1 MSFRRFAITAVIAST
16 TLIGCG
22 NRIPVESPTGDGS
35 TESASQAS
43 TTSSDEISSQSDIN
57 SPGGSGDGHHEGW
70 ERYIATMTDS
80 LGLSNEQ
87 VEDLNE
93 LYEDYQANVRAAMDS
108 ARESGDRSELRTK
121 LKDLRQTFEE
131 SFNDV
136 LTEEQQTR
144 LEEIRANAAARRKD
158 RGWENYIAAMTDS
171 LGLSDQQVADLN
183 ELYGDYQ
190 ADVKAAM
197 DSARASGDRSGL
209 RTKLTDLRQTFEES
223 FNDVLT
229 EEQQT
234 RLEEIRANAAA
245 RKKDRGWEKYIAAMT
260 DSLGLSDQ
268 QVADIDE
275 LYEDYQADVKAAIDS
290 VRESGDRSGLR
301 DRLRELKEEFDEDFN
316 DVLSD
321 EQKEKL
327 DEMKSGGRKRSGK
340 GRGHGR
346 KGRSG

>member
-1 MSFRRFAITAVIAST
+1 MSFRRFAIASVIASIS
-16 TLIGCG
+16 LFGCG
-22 NRIPVESPTGDGS
+22 NKIPVESPTGAGS

-43 TTSSDEISSQSDIN
+43 TASSDEISSQTDSN
-57 SPGGSGDGHHEGW
+57 SPGESGDGHHKGW
-70 ERYIATMTDS
+70 ERYIAAITDS

-87 VEDLNE
+87 VDSLNE
-93 LYEDYQANVRAAMDS
+93 LYEDYQADLKARIDS
-108 ARESGDRSELRTK
+108 AKASGDRTGLRESLRELRK
-121 LKDLRQTFEE
+121 AFEDD
-131 SFNDV
+131 FNNV

-158 RGWENYIAAMTDS
+158 NAWGNYIATLTDS
-171 LGLSDQQVADLN
+171 LGLSDQQVADIN
-183 ELYGDYQ
+183 QLYEEYQ
-190 ADVKAAM
+190 ADVRAAM
-197 DSARASGDRSGL
+197 DSATESGDRSEL
-209 RTKLTDLRQTFEES
+209 RTKLKELRQTFEEG

-245 RKKDRGWEKYIAAMT
+245 RKKDRGWEKYKAAMT

-275 LYEDYQADVKAAIDS
+275 LYVDYQADVKAAIDS
-290 VRESGDRSGLR
+290 ARESGDRSGLR
-301 DRLRELKEEFDEDFN
+301 DKLRELKAEFEEDFN
-316 DVLSD
+316 DVLTD

-340 GRGHGR
+340 RHGRGR
-346 KGRSG
+346 KGTNG